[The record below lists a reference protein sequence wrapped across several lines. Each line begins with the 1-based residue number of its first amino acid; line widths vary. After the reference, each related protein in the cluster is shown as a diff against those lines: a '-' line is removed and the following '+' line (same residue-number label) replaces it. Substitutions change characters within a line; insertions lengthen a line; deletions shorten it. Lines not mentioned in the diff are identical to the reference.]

1 MRDVYKTSPEKRQFL
16 RALDVNK
23 TATSCTCGGPGGRP
37 GMAPV
42 CPACLKFSFIG
53 ERVAMRQR
61 PANQAVL
68 ALLSR
73 FTLARG
79 TA

>member
-1 MRDVYKTSPEKRQFL
+1 MST
-16 RALDVNK
+16 
-23 TATSCTCGGPGGRP
+23 TAQTCTCGGPGGSP

-42 CPACLKFSFIG
+42 CPTCIRFQFIS
-53 ERVAMRQR
+53 ERVALRQR
-61 PANQAVL
+61 PANPVVL

-79 TA
+79 TV

>member
-1 MRDVYKTSPEKRQFL
+1 MST
-16 RALDVNK
+16 
-23 TATSCTCGGPGGRP
+23 TAQTCTCGGPGGRP

-42 CPACLKFSFIG
+42 CPACLKFAFIG
-53 ERVAMRQR
+53 ERVALRQR
-61 PANQAVL
+61 PANPVVL

-79 TA
+79 SA